1 MEEKLEE
8 TSEEIQLEE
17 EVVFINRVAKVTKGG
32 RRFKMAALV
41 IVGDRNGRVGVGYG
55 KGSEVPIAVQKGIQ
69 NAKKNLF
76 KVPRR
81 GSTIP
86 HEVIGEFK
94 ASKVVI
100 KPAAPGTGVIAGG
113 PIRVLFELAGIK
125 DVLAKSL
132 GSSTAVNMVK
142 AAENG
147 LKSLIDKEEV
157 MKIRK
162 SGMGEEE

>member
-8 TSEEIQLEE
+8 TNEEIQLEE

-86 HEVIGEFK
+86 HEVVGEFK

>member
-1 MEEKLEE
+1 MEEKLEG
-8 TSEEIQLEE
+8 TNEEIQLEE

-86 HEVIGEFK
+86 HEVVGEFK

-113 PIRVLFELAGIK
+113 PIRVFFELAGIK

-147 LKSLIDKEEV
+147 LKSLIDREEV

-162 SGMGEEE
+162 SGLGEEE

>member
-8 TSEEIQLEE
+8 GTEEIELEE

-41 IVGDRNGRVGVGYG
+41 VVGNRNGRVGVGYG

-76 KVPRR
+76 KVPLR

-86 HEVIGEFK
+86 HEVVGEFK
-94 ASKVVI
+94 ASKIVI

-147 LKSLIDKEEV
+147 LKSLINREEV

-162 SGMGEEE
+162 SNLGEEK

>member
-1 MEEKLEE
+1 MEENLEE
-8 TSEEIQLEE
+8 TGEEIQLEE
-17 EVVFINRVAKVTKGG
+17 EVVFINRVAKVNKGG

-76 KVPRR
+76 KIPRR

-86 HEVIGEFK
+86 HKVVGEFK

-142 AAENG
+142 AAEKG

-157 MKIRK
+157 TEIRK
-162 SGMGEEE
+162 SGIGEAE